1 MYDIADI
8 AKDIVSECYLKGH
21 PITNTELQCYLFF
34 CDCVYLEYKNDL
46 LFPDLIKPRERLP
59 MYEPQYYM
67 FGGHGAMDICNFY
80 DHKEIDKEA
89 MRIIDYVISCLSK
102 LSLAKLVQKTYEGME
117 KETRWKKIK
126 GRVLTG

>member
-1 MYDIADI
+1 
-8 AKDIVSECYLKGH
+8 
-21 PITNTELQCYLFF
+21 
-34 CDCVYLEYKNDL
+34 
-46 LFPDLIKPRERLP
+46 
-59 MYEPQYYM
+59 
-67 FGGHGAMDICNFY
+67 MDICNFY
-80 DHKEIDKEA
+80 DHEEIDKEA